1 MRRLIAALRGFL
13 RDTRGAVSA
22 ETVLVMPIL
31 IWALMGSFVYWDVFR
46 SQNAHMKA
54 TYAVT
59 DMLTREMAAVNTAY
73 INGMHAVF
81 RYLMQTDEP
90 TWMRV
95 TSIRF
100 QASDNTYR
108 VLWSRSTNPTRAP
121 QMTNAMLANLRARI
135 PTMANDDTAVIVET
149 WREYTPV
156 ANVGI
161 GRRIFTE
168 FVVSRPR
175 WLSPIPLTS

>member
-1 MRRLIAALRGFL
+1 MRRLIARFL
-13 RDTRGAVSA
+13 RDNRGAVSA

-31 IWALMGSFVYWDVFR
+31 VWALMASFVYWDIFR

-59 DMLTREMAAVNTAY
+59 DMITREMTSVNLAY
-73 INGMHAVF
+73 INGMNAVY
-81 RYLMQTDEP
+81 RHLMQTDEL
-90 TWMRV
+90 TWIRV
-95 TSIRF
+95 TSIQFR
-100 QASDNTYR
+100 ASDNTYR

-121 QMTNAMLANLRARI
+121 QMTNAMLADLRARI
-135 PTMANDDTAVIVET
+135 PNMAPDDTAIIVET

-156 ANVGI
+156 ANMGI
-161 GRRIFTE
+161 GRRVFRE
-168 FVVSRPR
+168 LVVSRPR